1 MNTSLSVSSALIAP
15 TADRAL
21 TPAMV
26 KCVWQIAAEMDRM
39 RVPAVVDQAVWVRM
53 PSSQLR
59 GEGGRQDN
67 VWLRECLERLTGLK
81 LAGESAKAGQWGA
94 VLVAEWRLEE
104 GGSMASVLVP
114 PAAVAA
120 MRAPATFAKLDEAT
134 VYSLPPNAARL
145 YAVLADKQRLAKA
158 HWDVDLPALRSA
170 LGLSGKKAYE
180 IWGAFRRAVLVPSV
194 EAVNQAG
201 VVSVSYS
208 VRKVGRSVTGVT
220 FRWRWRDPG
229 DAARAADEVDRHSI
243 ATTKPVVT
251 NVAAATAPPLI
262 DGDDAA
268 WAWPIIERAVGTVW
282 AKAWGPSLTVRA
294 QDGVVTVT
302 GSRLAVSELRG
313 HGMLFQAKREL
324 GDAGWTL
331 EIAD

>member
-1 MNTSLSVSSALIAP
+1 MSSALIAP
-15 TADRAL
+15 TADRPL

-26 KCVWQIAAEMDRM
+26 KVVWQIAAEMDRM

-53 PSSQLR
+53 PSAQLR
-59 GEGGRQDN
+59 GDGGRQDN
-67 VWLRECLERLTGLK
+67 VWLRQCLERLTGLK
-81 LAGESAKAGQWGA
+81 LAGEAPKSGQWGA

-180 IWGAFRRAVLVPSV
+180 VWGAFRRAVLDPSV

-201 VVSVSYS
+201 VVAVSYS
-208 VRKVGRSVTGVT
+208 VRKVGKSVAGVT
-220 FRWRWRDPG
+220 FRWRWRDPV
-229 DAARAADEVDRHSI
+229 DAGQAAEEVDRHSL
-243 ATTKPVVT
+243 AAGKPRVT
-251 NVAAATAPPLI
+251 NAAVAAAPPLI
-262 DGDDAA
+262 EGDDAA
-268 WAWPIIERAVGTVW
+268 WAWSVIERVLGAAW
-282 AKAWGPSLTVRA
+282 AKAWGPQLTVTA
-294 QDGVVTVT
+294 DDGVVRVS
-302 GSRLAVSELRG
+302 GSRLAVDQVG
-313 HGMLFQAKREL
+313 H
-324 GDAGWTL
+324 
-331 EIAD
+331 